1 MRALLDTNILI
12 HREASTIVR
21 RDIGK
26 LFFWLDR
33 LKIDKCI
40 HPASIQE
47 IGKHQDQRVRQTFE
61 AKLQSYNVL
70 KTLAPTKPEIERVQE
85 TDRTENDRNDT
96 LLVSELLSNRVDLL
110 ISEDRGVHSK
120 ARVLGIADRTFTI
133 DAFLEKSL
141 AENPDLVDYRVLSVR
156 KVPFGQIDVNSDF
169 FDSFRQDYGGDA
181 FGRWFN
187 RKADESAYVCFEGQD
202 LVAFLYLKVEGRD
215 EHYSDIEPAFQPK
228 RRLKIGT
235 FKVDLNGYKLGER
248 FLKIVFDNAIVQ
260 KVDELYVTIFP
271 RTIEQQRLIRLLED
285 FGFRSMGRRRMF
297 MGLSLSMPAT
307 WRENVTFRIPNSPS
321 HTSAGLPEPSS
332 YLSIRNTTPAC
343 CRTRS

>member
-70 KTLAPTKPEIERVQE
+70 KTLAPTKPEIERVQV

-96 LLVSELLSNRVDLL
+96 LLVSELFSNRVDLL
-110 ISEDRGVHSK
+110 ISEDRGLHSK

-141 AENPDLVDYRVLSVR
+141 AENPDLVDYRTLTTR
-156 KVPFGQIDVNSDF
+156 
-169 FDSFRQDYGGDA
+169 
-181 FGRWFN
+181 
-187 RKADESAYVCFEGQD
+187 RKAAKYAVARCGFGSSCLPKTCACAGSAVVDWIVTSLHAWPGCA
-202 LVAFLYLKVEGRD
+202 VAVRGTD
-215 EHYSDIEPAFQPK
+215 H
-228 RRLKIGT
+228 RRCQSG
-235 FKVDLNGYKLGER
+235 
-248 FLKIVFDNAIVQ
+248 
-260 KVDELYVTIFP
+260 
-271 RTIEQQRLIRLLED
+271 
-285 FGFRSMGRRRMF
+285 
-297 MGLSLSMPAT
+297 
-307 WRENVTFRIPNSPS
+307 
-321 HTSAGLPEPSS
+321 
-332 YLSIRNTTPAC
+332 
-343 CRTRS
+343 